1 MKITSTHEKIK
12 QYLEDP
18 YFNPPS
24 DIEYYLNGNCHL
36 FAVALN
42 FLYPLDIYAIYEQ
55 RIISKRKTNK
65 EKGLVHAYCYNE
77 KSNIYID
84 ARGITTYK
92 YIEKAYG
99 LSHLSDI
106 IVEKVTDIPAFL
118 NYIEPGYKVDN
129 IRKAVLF
136 IQKYYVNILS
146 GKFQNYSGVKFG

>member
-1 MKITSTHEKIK
+1 MKITTIDEKIK

-18 YFNPPS
+18 CFNPPS
-24 DIEYYLNGNCHL
+24 DIDHYLNGNCHL

-42 FLYPLDIYAIYEQ
+42 LLYPLDIYAIYEQ
-55 RIISKRKTNK
+55 RAIIKRKMNK

-106 IVEKVTDIPAFL
+106 VVEKVTDISAFL

-129 IRKAVLF
+129 IRKAILF
-136 IQKYYVNILS
+136 IQKYYSEILN
-146 GKFQNYSGVKFG
+146 GKFLNYSGIKFG